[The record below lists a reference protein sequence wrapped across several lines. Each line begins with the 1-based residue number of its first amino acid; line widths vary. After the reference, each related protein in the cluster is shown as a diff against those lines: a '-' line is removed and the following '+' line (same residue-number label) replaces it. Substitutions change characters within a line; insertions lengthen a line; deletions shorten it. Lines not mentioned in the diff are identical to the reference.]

1 MLKTYSTKGNTCII
15 PFAVK
20 TAVSTF
26 SFRAEFKGGD
36 AFGLGG
42 KTRRATY
49 KTKNA
54 MEQFAIEESEMF
66 KKGIVTLDDCVDTP
80 AEALAK
86 AKSAAMRM
94 AEESGQEQ
102 EVNEELEEL
111 ASSMHKNTT
120 KKK

>member
-26 SFRAEFKGGD
+26 SFKAEFKGGD

-66 KKGIVTLDDCVDTP
+66 KNGIVTLDDCVDTP
-80 AEALAK
+80 AEAEAK
-86 AKSAAMRM
+86 ARAAALRM
-94 AEESGQEQ
+94 AEE
-102 EVNEELEEL
+102 EEEE
-111 ASSMHKNTT
+111 SDDTKQVKKNA
-120 KKK
+120 KK